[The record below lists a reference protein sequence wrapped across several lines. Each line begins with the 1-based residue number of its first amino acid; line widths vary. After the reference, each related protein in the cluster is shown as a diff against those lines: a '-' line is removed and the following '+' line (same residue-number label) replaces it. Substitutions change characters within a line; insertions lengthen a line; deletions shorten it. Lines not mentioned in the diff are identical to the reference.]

1 LIHSEKVNNALAALN
16 AALVTAR
23 KFAYDQRPHQQIA
36 DALDAAE
43 YLPRLLAD
51 QEDRTDAFR
60 EALVGLTI
68 LDPGFNFALERF
80 DKENLGRW

>member
-1 LIHSEKVNNALAALN
+1 MIHREKLNNALAALN
-16 AALVTAR
+16 AVLVTAR
-23 KFAYDQRPHQQIA
+23 KLAYDQRPHQQLA

-60 EALVGLTI
+60 EALVGLTAV
-68 LDPGFNFALERF
+68 DPGFNFALERF
-80 DKENLGRW
+80 DRENLGRW